1 MIRYLYSP
9 ISLHDVQ
16 HSIFCVKCF
25 VLQTGKFT
33 IFNRCLGSVSE
44 PNGSVTV
51 PVFFIFFWP
60 QVEVSPSTLRFTV
73 PFYYTMTLQR
83 PRINEGDAGFE
94 PGTSASE
101 VWRATNEPP
110 HLTDPTHVT
119 PYYMDPKQVMEI

>member
-1 MIRYLYSP
+1 MAAIRIPAAVDYIFSRAKNRSTYTKTQSNLLSPVKDMCFEMFFYLE
-9 ISLHDVQ
+9 IVQ
-16 HSIFCVKCF
+16 
-25 VLQTGKFT
+25 
-33 IFNRCLGSVSE
+33 
-44 PNGSVTV
+44 
-51 PVFFIFFWP
+51 
-60 QVEVSPSTLRFTV
+60 
-73 PFYYTMTLQR
+73 YYTMTLQR